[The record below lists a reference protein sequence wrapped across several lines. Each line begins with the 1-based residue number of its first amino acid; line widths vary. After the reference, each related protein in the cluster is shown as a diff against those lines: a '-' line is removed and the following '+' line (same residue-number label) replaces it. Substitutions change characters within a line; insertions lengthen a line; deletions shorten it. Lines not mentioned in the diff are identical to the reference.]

1 MVLNVPETRHVYV
14 GPINIKGMGHQMNIK
29 TAVGA
34 ALLGIFWS
42 SSMAF
47 ALDTASKAPFGQTR
61 ETFAREFGKTLP
73 PVGFVQF
80 CVSNPQDCKGK
91 GGKTFKLAMSPE
103 RWNLIYQV
111 NAYVN
116 GKIAPISDQD
126 LYGEPERW
134 AYPTDAGDCE
144 DYLLLKK
151 RSLQELGFPPE
162 ALLITVVLDEKNEG
176 HAVLTVTTD
185 GGDFILDNRRNDVLR
200 WSDTD
205 YTFLKRQSHNDPV
218 QWVALVKQPS
228 PNSGFVSGGTKH

>member
-1 MVLNVPETRHVYV
+1 
-14 GPINIKGMGHQMNIK
+14 MNIK

-47 ALDTASKAPFGQTR
+47 AFDTASKAPFGQTR

-80 CVSNPQDCKGK
+80 CVSNPLDCKGK

-111 NAYVN
+111 NSYVN

-151 RSLQELGFPPE
+151 RSLPELGFPPE

-185 GGDFILDNRRNDVLR
+185 GGDFILDNRRSDVLR

-205 YTFLKRQSHNDPV
+205 YTFLKRQSHGDPV

-228 PNSGFVSGGTKH
+228 SNSGFVSGGTRH

>member
-1 MVLNVPETRHVYV
+1 
-14 GPINIKGMGHQMNIK
+14 MNIK

-34 ALLGIFWS
+34 AFLGILWS

-47 ALDTASKAPFGQTR
+47 AFDTASKAPVGQSKR
-61 ETFAREFGKTLP
+61 FFASEFGKTLP

-80 CVSNPQDCKGK
+80 CASNPDDCKAK
-91 GGKTFKLAMSPE
+91 GGKKFKLAMSPD

-111 NAYVN
+111 NTYVN
-116 GKIAPISDQD
+116 GKIAPVSDQE

-151 RSLQELGFPPE
+151 RYLEGLNFPPE
-162 ALLITVVLDEKNEG
+162 SLLITVVLDEKGEG

-200 WSDTD
+200 WSDTH
-205 YTFLKRQSHNDPV
+205 YTFLKRQSHSDPV
-218 QWVALVKQPS
+218 QWVALVKQPTS
-228 PNSGFVSGGTKH
+228 NSDFVPGVSGSH